1 MVIQDCIKKTMLMER
16 ESTSNSHVPVGDDKT

>member
-16 ESTSNSHVPVGDDKT
+16 ENNSNSHVPVGDDKT